1 MSEIKRRAME
11 ARSLLDNPAFKA
23 VTEEIRNSAGQVF
36 FDPLSDSEA
45 LAKAH
50 AQVRAVHTFLDAL
63 QVRIDA
69 EAIEDKKKGL
79 HRGSDRQD
87 GGSG

>member
-11 ARSLLDNPAFKA
+11 ARSLRDNPAFKA
-23 VTEEIRNSAGQVF
+23 VIQEIRDSAGQVF
-36 FDPLSDSEA
+36 FDPHADVEGLT
-45 LAKAH
+45 KAH
-50 AQVRAVHTFLDAL
+50 AKVKAVETFLDAL
-63 QVRIDA
+63 QARIDA

-87 GGSG
+87 GGGG

>member
-1 MSEIKRRAME
+1 MSETKRRAME
-11 ARSLLDNPAFKA
+11 ARSLSDNPAFKA
-23 VTEEIRNSAGQVF
+23 IIQEIRNSAGQVF
-36 FDPLSDSEA
+36 FDPLADVEA
-45 LAKAH
+45 LTKAH

-63 QVRIDA
+63 QARIDA
-69 EAIEDKKKGL
+69 EAIEDHKKGL

>member
-11 ARSLLDNPAFKA
+11 ARSLRDNPAFKA
-23 VTEEIRNSAGQVF
+23 VIQEIRDSAGQVF
-36 FDPLSDSEA
+36 FDPHADVEDLT
-45 LAKAH
+45 KAH
-50 AQVRAVHTFLDAL
+50 AKVRAVETFLDAL
-63 QVRIDA
+63 QARIDA

-87 GGSG
+87 GGGG